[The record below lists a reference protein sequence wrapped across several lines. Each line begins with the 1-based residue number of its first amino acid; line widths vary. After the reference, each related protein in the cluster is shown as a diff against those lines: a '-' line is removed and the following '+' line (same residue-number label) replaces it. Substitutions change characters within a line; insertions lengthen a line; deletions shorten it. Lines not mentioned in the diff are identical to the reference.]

1 MTQVVPVMQAVPVIT
16 VDGPAASG
24 KGTVAAG
31 VAAALGFHLLDSGAL
46 YRLVALRALATTT
59 PLDDAV
65 RLAALA
71 NALDAAFDGAAIRLA
86 GDDVSEALRGEDVSV
101 AASHVA
107 VHPAVRAA
115 LTTRQRAFR
124 TPPGLVADGRDMG
137 TVIFPDATV
146 KVFVTASVDERARR
160 RHKQLITKGISV
172 TIESLLREIAARD
185 ARDAGRA
192 TAPLAEARDA
202 VRLDTTGRTP
212 EASIA
217 EVLALC
223 RARGM
228 AAAKS

>member
-1 MTQVVPVMQAVPVIT
+1 
-16 VDGPAASG
+16 
-24 KGTVAAG
+24 
-31 VAAALGFHLLDSGAL
+31 
-46 YRLVALRALATTT
+46 LATAT
-59 PLDDAV
+59 PLDDAA

-71 NALDAAFDGAAIRLA
+71 NALDATFDGGTIRLA